1 MSDLT
6 IGTDQAFIGNP
17 LKAMRFKRKKQFINE
32 AKTKDGTKVVQ
43 EKGFLEL
50 FDEFNKNNLE
60 EMSSENV
67 SLDSFEINNYKME
80 DEEEEEKQKPEWELP
95 LLDEEK
101 YILGS
106 DDEDGDNLNKEEQLG
121 QDGNDN
127 FFEQKKPLPKQEP
140 LMPQQQFQQSPI
152 LPMRKYKTFQAK
164 PGQKLIPTSQ
174 GKINFQQKQS
184 VRPFN
189 QMGFQKGKIFQ
200 KPFMG
205 NKVKRFRVSN
215 KKLARMGTAPVQ
227 TRPMPP

>member
-1 MSDLT
+1 MMGNFTQIFDTPLIKQQQDKHQLINTDRNAMSDLT

-80 DEEEEEKQKPEWELP
+80 DEEEEKQKPEWELP

-106 DDEDGDNLNKEEQLG
+106 DDEDGDNTSKEEQLG

-127 FFEQKKPLPKQEP
+127 FFEQKKPLLK
-140 LMPQQQFQQSPI
+140 
-152 LPMRKYKTFQAK
+152 
-164 PGQKLIPTSQ
+164 
-174 GKINFQQKQS
+174 
-184 VRPFN
+184 
-189 QMGFQKGKIFQ
+189 
-200 KPFMG
+200 
-205 NKVKRFRVSN
+205 
-215 KKLARMGTAPVQ
+215 
-227 TRPMPP
+227 